1 MNKIARTFIILAVFF
16 LICPALG
23 QADIVYIKNG
33 DKLFGTIQS
42 PSFTVQAPYGKVS
55 IKNEFLK
62 SLNYKDGSIGRWTLE
77 TINNDRFSGT
87 LLNDSIQFLQEDGKQ
102 RKLSKEQI
110 QRIKREIS
118 GPSHS
123 ITTTI
128 FTMKNNDRFS
138 GKFLNAGLE
147 IRANY
152 ITKSIQPGEI
162 NRIEFTEDYQAGTT
176 ILLENGDLI
185 SGALKQNQ
193 IRLAPDAFPEI
204 TLAKSSLKSIQFN
217 APKMVLKNFSG
228 KTRADSDSDGDGI
241 PDYADICMNTP
252 GSVRVGQDGC
262 REKTTIAKVVKKADH
277 GNGSAVNNNNTIQKH
292 LAGNF
297 ENILFDFDRFEL
309 KPQYYSV
316 LNDIARMLSRSPETK
331 VEIKGYTDNVGT
343 AEYNQSL
350 SEKRAGA
357 VKNYLVQKGVEKG
370 RLFPVGFGFRM
381 NNSSNETE
389 TGRALNRRVEISP
402 KSDQKMLAYHN
413 Q

>member
-62 SLNYKDGSIGRWTLE
+62 SINYKDGSIGRWTLE

-110 QRIKREIS
+110 QRITREIS

-185 SGALKQNQ
+185 TGTLKQNQ
-193 IRLAPDAFPEI
+193 IRLAPDAVSEFSVV
-204 TLAKSSLKSIQFN
+204 KSSLKSIQFN
-217 APKMVLKNFSG
+217 APKMVIKNFNE
-228 KTRADSDSDGDGI
+228 KTRSDRDSDGDGI
-241 PDYADICMNTP
+241 PDYADICMNTAE
-252 GSVRVGQDGC
+252 GVRVGQDGC
-262 REKTTIAKVVKKADH
+262 AGKTKIADANPAKKERHQKIGRVDSQTSPAREI
-277 GNGSAVNNNNTIQKH
+277 
-292 LAGNF
+292 
-297 ENILFDFDRFEL
+297 ENILFDFDRFEI
-309 KPQYYSV
+309 KSQYYSV
-316 LNDIARMLSRSPETK
+316 LDEVAVMLSRNLKAK
-331 VEIKGYTDNVGT
+331 VEIQGHTDNIGS
-343 AEYNQSL
+343 AEHNRIL
-350 SEKRAGA
+350 SEKRART
-357 VKNYLVQKGVEKG
+357 VKNYFVRKGVEKD
-370 RLFPVGFGFRM
+370 RLFPVGFGLTRQRA
-381 NNSSNETE
+381 SNETE
-389 TGRALNRRVEISP
+389 ASRALNRRVEISLI
-402 KSDQKMLAYHN
+402 SDQKTLAY
-413 Q
+413 QQ

>member
-33 DKLFGTIQS
+33 DKLYGTIQS
-42 PSFTVQAPYGKVS
+42 PFFTVQAPYGKVS

-62 SLNYKDGSIGRWTLE
+62 SINYKDGSIGRWTIE

-87 LLNDSIQFLQEDGKQ
+87 LLNDSIQFIQEDGKH
-102 RKLSKEQI
+102 RKISKEQI

-138 GKFLNAGLE
+138 GRFLNAGLE

-162 NRIEFTEDYQAGTT
+162 NRIEFREDYQAGTT

-185 SGALKQNQ
+185 TGTLKQNQ
-193 IRLAPDAFPEI
+193 IRLAPDAVSEFMVV
-204 TLAKSSLKSIQFN
+204 KSSLKSIQFN
-217 APKMVLKNFSG
+217 APKMVLKNFNG
-228 KTRADSDSDGDGI
+228 ETRSDRDSDGDGI

-252 GSVRVGQDGC
+252 EGVRVGLDGC
-262 REKTTIAKVVKKADH
+262 ARKAKIAAANPAKKERHQKIGRVDSQTSPVREI
-277 GNGSAVNNNNTIQKH
+277 
-292 LAGNF
+292 

-309 KPQYYSV
+309 KPQYYSILDEV
-316 LNDIARMLSRSPETK
+316 AVMLSRNPKAK
-331 VEIKGYTDNVGT
+331 VEIKGHTDDAGT
-343 AEYNQSL
+343 AEYNQIL
-350 SEKRAGA
+350 SEKRARI
-357 VKNYLVQKGVEKG
+357 VKNYFVRKGVEQD
-370 RLFPVGFGFRM
+370 RLFPKGYGFTM
-381 NNSSNETE
+381 NKASNEDE
-389 TGRALNRRVEISP
+389 SGRALNRRVEFAL
-402 KSDQKMLAYHN
+402 QN
-413 Q
+413 

>member
-1 MNKIARTFIILAVFF
+1 MNKIARTFSILAVFF

-62 SLNYKDGSIGRWTLE
+62 SISYKEGSIGRWTIE

-87 LLNDSIQFLQEDGKQ
+87 LLNDSIQLIQEDGKH
-102 RKLSKEQI
+102 RKISREQI

-118 GPSHS
+118 GPSYS

-138 GKFLNAGLE
+138 GKFLDAGLE

-162 NRIEFTEDYQAGTT
+162 NRIEFTEDYQADTT

-185 SGALKQNQ
+185 SGTLKQNQ
-193 IRLAPDAFPEI
+193 IRLTPDAVSEF
-204 TLAKSSLKSIQFN
+204 TVAKSSLKSIQFN
-217 APKMVLKNFSG
+217 APKMVLKNCSG
-228 KTRADSDSDGDGI
+228 KTRSDKDSDGDGI

-252 GSVRVGQDGC
+252 AGVRVGQDGC
-262 REKTTIAKVVKKADH
+262 AGKTIIADASPAKKERHQKIGRVDSQTGPAREI
-277 GNGSAVNNNNTIQKH
+277 
-292 LAGNF
+292 
-297 ENILFDFDRFEL
+297 ENILFDIDRFEL

-316 LNDIARMLSRSPETK
+316 LNEIALMLSRNPETS
-331 VEIKGYTDNVGT
+331 VEIKGHTDNVGT
-343 AEYNQSL
+343 AEYNQIL
-350 SEKRAGA
+350 SEKRAGI
-357 VKNYLVQKGVEKG
+357 VKNYIVQKGVEKN
-370 RLFPVGFGFRM
+370 RLFPVGFGYRI
-381 NNSSNETE
+381 NKASNDTE
-389 TGRALNRRVEISP
+389 AGRALNRRVEMSLIA
-402 KSDQKMLAYHN
+402 DQKTLAY
-413 Q
+413 QQ

>member
-1 MNKIARTFIILAVFF
+1 MNRLIRTLIILAVFL

-23 QADIVYIKNG
+23 LADIVYIKNG
-33 DKLFGTIQS
+33 DKLFGTIQN
-42 PSFTVQAPYGKVS
+42 PSFTVRTPYGKIS

-62 SLNYKDGSIGRWTLE
+62 SINHKEGSIAHWTIE

-87 LLNDSIQFLQEDGKQ
+87 LLNDGIQFIQEDGQQKT
-102 RKLSKEQI
+102 LSREKI

-118 GPSHS
+118 GPSYS

-147 IRANY
+147 IRANH
-152 ITKSIQPGEI
+152 TTESIHPGQI
-162 NRIEFTEDYQAGTT
+162 NRIEFADDYPANTM

-185 SGALKQNQ
+185 TGTLNQDQ
-193 IRLAPDAFPEI
+193 IRLAPDAVPEFSV
-204 TLAKSSLKSIQFN
+204 AKSSLKSIQFN

-228 KTRADSDSDGDGI
+228 KTRADNDSDGDGI

-252 GSVRVGQDGC
+252 VGVRVGQDGC
-262 REKTTIAKVVKKADH
+262 REKTTVAKAFNKA
-277 GNGSAVNNNNTIQKH
+277 NRGSALNNDNPIQKQ

-316 LNDIARMLSRSPETK
+316 LNEIASMLSRSPETK

-343 AEYNQSL
+343 AEYNQIL
-350 SEKRAGA
+350 SEKRAGT

-370 RLFPVGFGFRM
+370 RLFPMGFGFRM
-381 NNSSNETE
+381 NNASNETE
-389 TGRALNRRVEISP
+389 AGRALNRRVEISP
-402 KSDQKMLAYHN
+402 VSDQKMVAY
-413 Q
+413 QQ

>member
-62 SLNYKDGSIGRWTLE
+62 SINYKDGSIGRWTLE

-87 LLNDSIQFLQEDGKQ
+87 LLNDSIQFVQQDGKH

-110 QRIKREIS
+110 QRIKWEIS
-118 GPSHS
+118 GSSHS

-185 SGALKQNQ
+185 TGTLKQNQ
-193 IRLAPDAFPEI
+193 IRLAPDALSEFSVV
-204 TLAKSSLKSIQFN
+204 KSSLKSIQFN
-217 APKMVLKNFSG
+217 APKMVIKNFNG
-228 KTRADSDSDGDGI
+228 KTRSDRDSDGDGI
-241 PDYADICMNTP
+241 PDYADICMNTTE
-252 GSVRVGQDGC
+252 GVRVGQDGC
-262 REKTTIAKVVKKADH
+262 ARKTKIADANPAKKERHQKIGRVDSQTSPAREI
-277 GNGSAVNNNNTIQKH
+277 
-292 LAGNF
+292 
-297 ENILFDFDRFEL
+297 ENILFDFDRLEL
-309 KPQYYSV
+309 KPQYYPV
-316 LNDIARMLSRSPETK
+316 LNEIALMLSRNPETK
-331 VEIKGYTDNVGT
+331 VDIKGHTDNIGS
-343 AEYNQSL
+343 AEYNRIL
-350 SEKRAGA
+350 SEKRART
-357 VKNYLVQKGVEKG
+357 VKNYFVRKGVEKS
-370 RLFPVGFGFRM
+370 RLFPEGFGLTRQRA
-381 NNSSNETE
+381 SNETE
-389 TGRALNRRVEISP
+389 AGRALNRRAEISLI
-402 KSDQKMLAYHN
+402 SDQKTLAY
-413 Q
+413 QQ

>member
-55 IKNEFLK
+55 IKNKFLK
-62 SLNYKDGSIGRWTLE
+62 SINYKEGSIGRWTLE

-87 LLNDSIQFLQEDGKQ
+87 LLNDSIQFIQEDGRH

-110 QRIKREIS
+110 QRIKWEIS
-118 GPSHS
+118 GSSHS

-162 NRIEFTEDYQAGTT
+162 NRIEFTDDYQASTT

-185 SGALKQNQ
+185 TGTLKQNQ
-193 IRLAPDAFPEI
+193 IRLAPDAVSEFSVV
-204 TLAKSSLKSIQFN
+204 KSSLKSIQFN
-217 APKMVLKNFSG
+217 APKMVIKNFNE
-228 KTRADSDSDGDGI
+228 KTRSDRDSDGDGI
-241 PDYADICMNTP
+241 PDYADICMNTAE
-252 GSVRVGQDGC
+252 GVRVSQDGC

-277 GNGSAVNNNNTIQKH
+277 GNGSAVNNDNAIQKH

-309 KPQYYSV
+309 KPQYYLV
-316 LNDIARMLSRSPETK
+316 LNEIARMLSRNPETK
-331 VEIKGYTDNVGT
+331 VELKGYTDNVGT

-350 SEKRAGA
+350 SEKRAGT
-357 VKNYLVQKGVEKG
+357 VKNYLVQKGVAKE
-370 RLFPVGFGFRM
+370 RLFPVGFGYRM

-389 TGRALNRRVEISP
+389 AGRALNRRVEISP
-402 KSDQKMLAYHN
+402 ISDQKMLAY
-413 Q
+413 QQ

>member
-1 MNKIARTFIILAVFF
+1 MHKVIRALIILAVFL

-23 QADIVYIKNG
+23 LADIVYIKNG
-33 DKLFGTIQS
+33 DKLFGTIQN
-42 PSFTVQAPYGKVS
+42 PSFTVQTPYGKIS

-62 SLNYKDGSIGRWTLE
+62 SINYKEGSIAHWTIE

-87 LLNDSIQFLQEDGKQ
+87 LLNDDIQFIQEDGQQKT
-102 RKLSKEQI
+102 LSREKI

-118 GPSHS
+118 GPSYS

-138 GKFLNAGLE
+138 SKFLNAGLE
-147 IRANY
+147 IRANHM
-152 ITKSIQPGEI
+152 TESIHPGEI
-162 NRIEFTEDYQAGTT
+162 NRIEFADDYLANTT

-185 SGALKQNQ
+185 TGTLRQNQ
-193 IRLAPDAFPEI
+193 IRLAPDTLPEFSV
-204 TLAKSSLKSIQFN
+204 AKSSLKSIQFN
-217 APKMVLKNFSG
+217 APKLVLKNFSG
-228 KTRADSDSDGDGI
+228 KTRADSDSDADGI

-252 GSVRVGQDGC
+252 VGVRVGQDGC
-262 REKTTIAKVVKKADH
+262 REKTTVAKVVNKA
-277 GNGSAVNNNNTIQKH
+277 NRGSALNNDNPIQKQ
-292 LAGNF
+292 LAGTF

-316 LNDIARMLSRSPETK
+316 LNEIAHMLSRSPETK

-343 AEYNQSL
+343 AEYNQIL
-350 SEKRAGA
+350 SEKRAGT

-381 NNSSNETE
+381 NNSSNKTE
-389 TGRALNRRVEISP
+389 AGRALNRRVEISP
-402 KSDQKMLAYHN
+402 VSDQKMVAY
-413 Q
+413 QQ

>member
-33 DKLFGTIQS
+33 DKLFGTIES

-77 TINNDRFSGT
+77 TINNDRFSGI
-87 LLNDSIQFLQEDGKQ
+87 LLNDSIQFIQEDGKH
-102 RKLSKEQI
+102 RKLSKAQI
-110 QRIKREIS
+110 QRIKWEIS

-138 GKFLNAGLE
+138 GRFLNAGLE

-162 NRIEFTEDYQAGTT
+162 NRIEFREDYQAGTT

-185 SGALKQNQ
+185 TGTLKQNQ
-193 IRLAPDAFPEI
+193 IRLAPDTVAEFSVV
-204 TLAKSSLKSIQFN
+204 KSSLKSIQFN
-217 APKMVLKNFSG
+217 APKMVLNNFSG
-228 KTRADSDSDGDGI
+228 KTRSDRDSDGDGI

-252 GSVRVGQDGC
+252 EGVRVGQDGC
-262 REKTTIAKVVKKADH
+262 AGKTKIADANSAKKERHQKIGRVDSQTSPTREI
-277 GNGSAVNNNNTIQKH
+277 
-292 LAGNF
+292 

-316 LNDIARMLSRSPETK
+316 LDEVAVMLARNPKAK
-331 VEIKGYTDNVGT
+331 VEIKGHTDNVGSD
-343 AEYNQSL
+343 EYNRIL
-350 SEKRAGA
+350 SEKRART
-357 VKNYLVQKGVEKG
+357 VKNYFVRKGVEQD
-370 RLFPVGFGFRM
+370 RLFPVGYGFTM
-381 NNSSNETE
+381 NTTSNEDE
-389 TGRALNRRVEISP
+389 SGRALNRRVEFAL
-402 KSDQKMLAYHN
+402 QN
-413 Q
+413 